1 MPDRP
6 GMRGKDRPG
15 TSLVVPKPKKP
26 TPDNN
31 MDVPEDDPWVTPKP
45 TRRVLMQVDRRRD
58 RDRAAIKRSINR
70 KLTAKEWQTI
80 ARSMNDRRRP
90 YAGVPVGRARV
101 GGWRKLKP
109 KPAFRPYAPHIPV
122 RRPYAPRRFRPH
134 GIHGGMRR

>member
-6 GMRGKDRPG
+6 GMHGKDRPG

-31 MDVPEDDPWVTPKP
+31 MDVPEDDPWVTPKK
-45 TRRVLMQVDRRRD
+45 TTGRGRVALQV
-58 RDRAAIKRSINR
+58 NR

-90 YAGVPVGRARV
+90 NVPRAVGRRRI
-101 GGWRKLKP
+101 GGR
-109 KPAFRPYAPHIPV
+109 ASGYRRR
-122 RRPYAPRRFRPH
+122 RRPNEPRYNLNRW
-134 GIHGGMRR
+134 RR

>member
-6 GMRGKDRPG
+6 GIHGKDRPKPKKP
-15 TSLVVPKPKKP
+15 TPKPKKP

-31 MDVPEDDPWVTPKP
+31 MDVPEDDPWITPKKK
-45 TRRVLMQVDRRRD
+45 TGRGRVALQV
-58 RDRAAIKRSINR
+58 NR

-101 GGWRKLKP
+101 GGWRTLKP
-109 KPAFRPYAPHIPV
+109 KPAFRPARHGYGAGLG
-122 RRPYAPRRFRPH
+122 RTRPYGQTLGSRR
-134 GIHGGMRR
+134 RR

>member
-6 GMRGKDRPG
+6 GIHGKDRPG

-31 MDVPEDDPWVTPKP
+31 MDVPEDDPWVTPKK
-45 TRRVLMQVDRRRD
+45 TTGRGRVALQVDRRRD
-58 RDRAAIKRSINR
+58 RDRAAIKRSVNR

-90 YAGVPVGRARV
+90 YAPRPVDPRKYGRF
-101 GGWRKLKP
+101 GGRG
-109 KPAFRPYAPHIPV
+109 RPL
-122 RRPYAPRRFRPH
+122 RRGQMMSRFR
-134 GIHGGMRR
+134 R